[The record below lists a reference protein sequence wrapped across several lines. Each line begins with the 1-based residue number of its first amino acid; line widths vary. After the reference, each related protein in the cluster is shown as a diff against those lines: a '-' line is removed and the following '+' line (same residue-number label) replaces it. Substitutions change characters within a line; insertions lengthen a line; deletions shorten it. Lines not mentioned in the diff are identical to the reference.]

1 MVFQNNVCF
10 TLCYV
15 SRVAQS
21 VGFVVSGY
29 GLDDRAIEVR
39 FPAEAK

>member
-1 MVFQNNVCF
+1 MSVLHFVRRR
-10 TLCYV
+10 YV